1 MTQRPPQNILI
12 LGASSTIARALAELL
27 ARDGHNLVLG
37 ARDADDLQ
45 RTAADLRLRFGGQ
58 MEAVPFEAMK
68 FDQHAAFYDSC
79 TNRFSGGLDAVIACH
94 GLLIDQAEAENDPEK
109 ARAMI
114 DVNFT
119 SVVSILERA
128 AASGVKQIAAISSV
142 AGDRG
147 RKSNYLYGAPK
158 AALSVY
164 LDGLRHRLA
173 ARGASVL
180 TIKPGFVDTKMTWGK
195 PGMFLVASPAKVA
208 RDIHRA
214 LSRRRS
220 GVLYTPWFWRWIMLI
235 IRSIPEP
242 IFKRLNI

>member
-1 MTQRPPQNILI
+1 MSERLTQNILI
-12 LGASSTIARALAELL
+12 TGASSGIARALAELL
-27 ARDGHNLVLG
+27 ARDGHHLVLA
-37 ARDADDLQ
+37 ARDIVDLQ
-45 RTAADLRLRFGGQ
+45 NTAADLRLRFGGKVD
-58 MEAVPFEAMK
+58 AVA
-68 FDQHAAFYDSC
+68 FDALDFASHAAMYESC
-79 TNRFSGGLDAVIACH
+79 GPLDAVIACH
-94 GLLIDQAEAENDPEK
+94 GLLIDQAEAEADPEK
-109 ARAMI
+109 ACMMI
-114 DVNFT
+114 DVNYS
-119 SVVSILERA
+119 SVVNILERA
-128 AASGVKQIAAISSV
+128 AAKGVKQIAAISSV

-158 AALSVY
+158 AALSTY

-173 ARGASVL
+173 RTGVSVL

-195 PGMFLVASPAKVA
+195 PGMFLVATPGKVA

-214 LSRRRS
+214 LKRRRS

>member
-1 MTQRPPQNILI
+1 MTGPTPRKFL
-12 LGASSTIARALAELL
+12 LTGASSAIARALAEHI
-27 ARDGHNLVLG
+27 AQDGHNLVLAG
-37 ARDADDLQ
+37 RDVEDL
-45 RTAADLRLRFGGQ
+45 RKTAADLRWRFNVTVDVI
-58 MEAVPFEAMK
+58 A
-68 FDQHAAFYDSC
+68 FDDC
-79 TNRFSGGLDAVIACH
+79 VTRLPDGLDGVIACH
-94 GLLIDQAEAENDPEK
+94 GLMFDQAAAEADPEQ

-114 DVNFT
+114 DVNYT
-119 SVVSILERA
+119 SVVAILERA
-128 AASGVKQIAAISSV
+128 ANDFLSRGGQGKLIAAISSV

-158 AALSVY
+158 AALSAY
-164 LDGLRHRLA
+164 LDGLRHRLSRSGIA
-173 ARGASVL
+173 VL

-208 RDIHRA
+208 GDVHRA
-214 LSRRRS
+214 IRRRRS

>member
-1 MTQRPPQNILI
+1 MNESLPKRKFLLT
-12 LGASSTIARALAELL
+12 GAGSAIARALAQRIAE
-27 ARDGHNLVLG
+27 DGDNLVLAG
-37 ARDADDLQ
+37 RDVEDLHK
-45 RTAADLRLRFGGQ
+45 TAADLRWRFNVTVD
-58 MEAVPFEAMK
+58 AIS
-68 FDQHAAFYDSC
+68 FDECATRLPD
-79 TNRFSGGLDAVIACH
+79 GLDGVVVCH
-94 GLLIDQAEAENDPEK
+94 GLMFDQAEAEADPEK

-114 DVNFT
+114 DVNYA
-119 SVVSILERA
+119 SAVAILERA
-128 AASGVKQIAAISSV
+128 ANDFLGRGGDGKVIAAISSV

-147 RKSNYLYGAPK
+147 RKSNYLYGATK
-158 AALSVY
+158 AALSAH

-173 ARGASVL
+173 RSGIAVL

-208 RDIHRA
+208 GDIHRA
-214 LSRRRS
+214 IRRRRS